1 MSAAGHQ
8 TIAEGVVK
16 KVKVTASGFTATDR
30 EYDGTTDVS
39 LNLTE
44 GEGAEARSL
53 ITLTGVLDG
62 DTVIVMDAVGNM
74 DDKKVGTNKT
84 VKIDPTKI
92 VLGGDSVANYELA
105 EEGNQET
112 TTINITKAAAALSPA
127 DFLRSEQ
134 TIEYN
139 PNNYNLTVDTT
150 YFSNASINGLFEGD
164 DLRLLSIGGIKIENP
179 AGDPMRAGINYL
191 TYTGIEYTGDD
202 KENYDLKTSLSGMS
216 REGGT
221 IDVTAKPITTIT
233 GVSVSDKIYD
243 AGTSATVTGTAT
255 SSDVYPVDASDVTF
269 AVTGTFGDK
278 KVGTNKTVT
287 LNVTLSGNKARNYT
301 VEGQTFTETATISKK
316 KLTWDVSVNNKVY
329 DGETEATVNKSSAS
343 MTGKCSGDDVTMQT
357 GGLTGTFEDKEVGEG
372 KKVTVTGVSFTG
384 NDVGNYTWDTS
395 ITKTASI
402 TEDTSGE

>member
-1 MSAAGHQ
+1 M
-8 TIAEGVVK
+8 
-16 KVKVTASGFTATDR
+16 
-30 EYDGTTDVS
+30 
-39 LNLTE
+39 
-44 GEGAEARSL
+44 
-53 ITLTGVLDG
+53 
-62 DTVIVMDAVGNM
+62 
-74 DDKKVGTNKT
+74 
-84 VKIDPTKI
+84 KIDPTKI
-92 VLGGDSVANYELA
+92 VLGGDSVANYELT
-105 EEGNQET
+105 EEGIQET

-221 IDVTAKPITTIT
+221 ITVTQKPITTIT
-233 GVSVSDKIYD
+233 GVSVSNKTYD

-255 SSDVYPVDASDVTF
+255 STDVYSVDESDVTF
-269 AVTGTFGDK
+269 TVTGTFDNK
-278 KVGTNKTVT
+278 KAGSNKTVT
-287 LNVTLSGNKARNYT
+287 LNVTLSGDKAGNYT
-301 VEGQTFTETATISKK
+301 VEGQTFTKTATISKK

-329 DGETEATVNKSSAS
+329 DGETGATVNRSSAS